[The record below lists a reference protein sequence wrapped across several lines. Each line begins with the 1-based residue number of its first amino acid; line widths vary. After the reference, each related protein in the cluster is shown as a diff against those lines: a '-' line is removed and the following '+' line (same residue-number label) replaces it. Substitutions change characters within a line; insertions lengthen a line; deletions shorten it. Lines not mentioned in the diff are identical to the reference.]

1 MAEFFIK
8 RPIFAVVLAILTIM
22 GGLLALQYLPLQQYP
37 DIAPPTISVQT
48 SYPGASAETVEDT
61 VTQVIE
67 QGIQGV
73 DNLLY
78 ISSTSDSLGNATV
91 NLTFEAGTDSDLA
104 QVQVQNKVAQVESL
118 LPSPVLQNGLRFSK
132 ANAGFLMGVALYS
145 QDNSMSREDLAD
157 FAHSFLRDP
166 LSRVEGVGNVVAF
179 GAPYAMRVW
188 LDAEQLQ
195 RYQLTSQDVAE
206 AIAAQNRHL
215 ALGELGAAPAVD
227 NQPLNASLIYRNVFE
242 TPAHFENVLLKVDAA
257 GGQVRLGDV
266 ARVELGAENYVSV
279 GRYNGRRATVL
290 AFQLVSGANALET
303 SARLKQALADLSQH
317 YPPGMN
323 VEIAFDTTPFI
334 QASIDEVLKT
344 LAEAILLVV
353 LVMYVFLGS
362 LRATLIPALAVPVV
376 LAGTLGVLALAG
388 FSINT
393 LTMFAM
399 VLAIGLLVDDAIVV
413 VENVERL
420 MHEENLPA
428 REATRKAM
436 SQITSALVGIA
447 LVLSAVFI
455 PMAFVGGSSGI
466 IYRQFAITISAAMG
480 LSVLVALTLTP
491 ALCAILLKPQ
501 TPAGPL
507 ARFHRWF
514 DRQRDNYPHRLQRFI
529 KRPLRM
535 GIIYGLLCV
544 AAAWVYQSIPS
555 SLLPDEDQ
563 GIFFALVQLPAGS
576 TREQTFEVLSEME
589 AYFATE
595 EDIAS
600 VLSVAGFSFS
610 GRGQNMGIAFV
621 RLKPWDERPGAEQ
634 SGKALVARARQALSQ
649 IEGAQIFPIMLP
661 PIPALGTSAG
671 FDAMLV
677 DRGGAGHEALLA
689 ARNQLLIVAGENAQL
704 TGVRANGMED
714 VPSLDIQI
722 DHERLLALG
731 LNVNDVTS
739 NLSIAWASRYVN
751 DFILNGRNKRVYLQA
766 EPEDRMLPA
775 DIGKWFVRNAAGD
788 MVSLDN
794 VVKHQWRYSSPQLT
808 RFNGMP
814 AMNIRGQ
821 AAEGH
826 SSLDAIRTLEQ
837 LSGALPPGFTVE
849 WAGTSFEEVQIGAS
863 TLWLYLLS
871 IVFVFL
877 CLAALYES
885 WTLPLSV
892 VIVIPLGVLGSL
904 LAIKFTGLGNDIY
917 LHVGLLTT
925 IGLTA
930 KNAILI
936 VEFAEHLRAKGMQ
949 LTRACVEA
957 SRLRLR
963 PIVMTSLAFGFGV
976 VPLAISTGAGELSR
990 NTIGSAVIGGVLS
1003 ATFLSIVFVPFF
1015 YLLVVRFTEYLSNKI
1030 QVRSLKTESQKP
1042 EPTVGVSP

>member
-8 RPIFAVVLAILTIM
+8 RPIFAVVLAIITVM
-22 GGLLALQYLPLQQYP
+22 AGLLALRHLPLQQYP
-37 DIAPPTISVQT
+37 DIAPPTISVQA
-48 SYPGASAETVEDT
+48 SYPGASAKTLEDT

-67 QGIQGV
+67 QGIQGI

-78 ISSTSDSLGNATV
+78 MSSTSDSLGNATV
-91 NLTFEAGTDSDLA
+91 NLTFKAGTDSDLA

-118 LPSPVLQNGLRFSK
+118 LPSSVLQNGLRFSK
-132 ANAGFLMGVALYS
+132 ANAGFLMAVALFS
-145 QDNSMSREDLAD
+145 EDESMSREDLAD

-188 LDAEQLQ
+188 LDAEKLH
-195 RYQLTSQDVAE
+195 RYQLTSSDVAA

-215 ALGELGAAPAVD
+215 ALGEMGAIPAVTQ
-227 NQPLNASLIYRNVFE
+227 QPFNASLIYRNVFE
-242 TPAHFENVLLKVDAA
+242 TPAHFENILLKVDAA

-266 ARVELGAENYVSV
+266 ARVELGAENYASV
-279 GRYNGRRATVL
+279 GRYNGLPATVL

-303 SARLKQALADLSQH
+303 SERLKLALDDLRQH
-317 YPPGMN
+317 YPPSMN

-362 LRATLIPALAVPVV
+362 IRATLIPALAVPVV
-376 LAGTLGVLALAG
+376 LAGTLGVLSLAG

-399 VLAIGLLVDDAIVV
+399 ILAIGLLVDDAIVV

-420 MHEENLPA
+420 MHEENLSA

-436 SQITSALVGIA
+436 AQITSALVGIG

-455 PMAFVGGSSGI
+455 PLAFVGGSSGI
-466 IYRQFAITISAAMG
+466 IYRQFAVTIASAMG

-491 ALCAILLKPQ
+491 ALCATLLKQQAP
-501 TPAGPL
+501 TGLL

-514 DRQRDNYPHRLQRFI
+514 DRQRDAYPHRLGRFI
-529 KRPLRM
+529 KRPMRM
-535 GIIYGLLCV
+535 AIIYLLLC
-544 AAAWVYQSIPS
+544 AAAGWVYQSIPS

-563 GIFFALVQLPAGS
+563 GIFFALVQLPSGS
-576 TREQTFEVLSEME
+576 TREQTLEILKDME
-589 AYFATE
+589 DYFSTE
-595 EDIAS
+595 DEIAS

-621 RLKPWDERPGAEQ
+621 RLKPWAERAGDEQ
-634 SGKALVARARQALSQ
+634 SGKAVVARARLVLSQ

-689 ARNQLLIVAGENAQL
+689 ARNQLLEAARANEQL
-704 TGVRANGMED
+704 TGVRPNGMED

-731 LNVNDVTS
+731 LNVDEVTR
-739 NLSIAWASRYVN
+739 NLSIAWASSYVN

-766 EPEDRMLPA
+766 ESEDRMLPA
-775 DIGKWFVRNAAGD
+775 DIGKWYVRNAAGD

-794 VVKHQWRYSSPQLT
+794 VIGHQWRHSSPQLT

-821 AAEGH
+821 AAEGQ
-826 SSLDAIRTLEQ
+826 SSLHAIVTLEQ
-837 LSGALPPGFTVE
+837 LGRALPPGFTLE
-849 WAGTSFEEVQIGAS
+849 WAGTSFEEVQIGS
-863 TLWLYLLS
+863 TILWLYLLS
-871 IVFVFL
+871 IAFVFL

-892 VIVIPLGVLGSL
+892 IIVIPLGVLGSL
-904 LAIKFTGLGNDIY
+904 LAIKLTGLGNDIY

-936 VEFAEHLRAKGMQ
+936 VEFAEHLRAQGMQ
-949 LTRACVEA
+949 LTRACIEA

-963 PIVMTSLAFGFGV
+963 PIIMTSLAFGFGV

-1003 ATFLSIVFVPFF
+1003 ATFLSIIFVPFF
-1015 YLLVVRFTEYLSNKI
+1015 YLLVARLTQALSGLFKR
-1030 QVRSLKTESQKP
+1030 QQP
-1042 EPTVGVSP
+1042 VGVVP